1 MVRRPPRNEVQ
12 NVDFSYT
19 EVQQMLQDSVKKFVQ
34 KSYDFD
40 TRNTI
45 IASEKGYSVDNWQ
58 LFAELGWLA
67 VPFSEEDGGLGG
79 SAVDLMVIMEEFGK
93 ANLVEPYTATA
104 VLGGS
109 LVANLAIGNQKEAL
123 LAGIIGGELQIA
135 PALAEPNGRYNPASV
150 AATAITDGD
159 RIVLDG
165 TKIAVEN
172 GPNADTFL
180 ISARESGELRD
191 AEGISVFA
199 VEAGTPGVSVRN
211 YRTVDG
217 KQAAEV
223 TLKQVTI
230 AATSRL
236 GEAGAALPGIE
247 SALNRS
253 IVAVS
258 AEAVGALEVL
268 LQKTVEYSK
277 TRKQFG
283 TAIGTFQALQHR
295 MADMFIQCQLARSI
309 VIMAAM
315 SLDSDDS
322 SIEKA
327 KAAAAAKSRVG
338 RAIKSVGQEAIQI
351 HGGIA
356 MTEELDVGHLFKRVT
371 ALDLAYGDGD
381 FHTQR
386 FAAL

>member
-1 MVRRPPRNEVQ
+1 M
-12 NVDFSYT
+12 DFSYT
-19 EVQQMLQDSVKKFVQ
+19 DVQQMLQDSVQKFVQ

-45 IASEKGYSVDNWQ
+45 LNSEKGYSDENWQ

-93 ANLVEPYTATA
+93 ANLIEPYTAAA
-104 VLGGS
+104 VLSGS
-109 LVANLAIGNQKEAL
+109 LVAELATGEAKTML
-123 LAGIIGGELQIA
+123 VESIIGGELLLA
-135 PALAEPNGRYNPASV
+135 SAFAEPGSRFNPGSV
-150 AATAITDGD
+150 ATSAAAAADGD
-159 RIVLDG
+159 DVILNGIKV
-165 TKIAVEN
+165 AVEN
-172 GPNADTFL
+172 GPNANKL
-180 ISARESGELRD
+180 LVSARESGDVRD
-191 AEGISVFA
+191 AQGISVFVVDA
-199 VEAGTPGVSVRN
+199 STPGISMRS
-211 YRTVDG
+211 YQTVDG
-217 KQAAEV
+217 KMASEV
-223 TLKQVTI
+223 TLTDVKVP
-230 AATSRL
+230 ASNRL
-236 GEAGAALPGIE
+236 GEAGAALPAIE
-247 SALNRS
+247 VATNRA

-283 TAIGTFQALQHR
+283 TPIGTFQALQHR

-315 SLDSDDS
+315 ALDGDDS
-322 SIEKA
+322 AEEKA
-327 KAAAAAKSRVG
+327 RAVAAAKSRIG
-338 RAIKSVGQEAIQI
+338 KAIKDVGQEAIQI

-371 ALDLAYGDGD
+371 ALDLAFGDGD
-381 FHTQR
+381 YHTQR
-386 FAAL
+386 FAQL

>member
-1 MVRRPPRNEVQ
+1 
-12 NVDFSYT
+12 
-19 EVQQMLQDSVKKFVQ
+19 MLQDSVQKFVQ

-40 TRNTI
+40 TRNKI
-45 IASEKGYSVDNWQ
+45 IGSETGYSADNWQ

-109 LVANLAIGNQKEAL
+109 LVANLATGEQKETL
-123 LAGIIGGELQIA
+123 LGGIIGGELQIA

-150 AATAITDGD
+150 ATTATADGD
-159 RIVLDG
+159 QIILNG

-172 GPNADTFL
+172 GPNANTL
-180 ISARESGELRD
+180 LVSARESGEIRD
-191 AEGISVFA
+191 VEGISVFA
-199 VEAGTPGVSVRN
+199 VEAGSPGVKIRK

-223 TLKQVTI
+223 TLDHVSV
-230 AATSRL
+230 AASNRL
-236 GEAGAALPGIE
+236 GDAGAALPGIE

-315 SLDSDDS
+315 SLDLSL
-322 SIEKA
+322 
-327 KAAAAAKSRVG
+327 
-338 RAIKSVGQEAIQI
+338 I
-351 HGGIA
+351 HISEP
-356 MTEELDVGHLFKRVT
+356 TRP
-371 ALDLAYGDGD
+371 Y
-381 FHTQR
+381 
-386 FAAL
+386 